1 MGLGLAVL
9 ILALRSVQE
18 GRIAPTDLLLY
29 PAGSALGSGLYRQ
42 LRRFAPDFCAQTEIR
57 GTQCVLFS
65 CLLLGEKVTPQMGVG
80 FAVIFAALLFSE
92 LAPKKDA

>member
-1 MGLGLAVL
+1 MAWIIPVL
-9 ILALRSVQE
+9 VFPVF
-18 GRIAPTDLLLY
+18 G
-29 PAGSALGSGLYRQ
+29 
-42 LRRFAPDFCAQTEIR
+42 
-57 GTQCVLFS
+57 VLFS